1 MKIMHEINDVINL
14 LITYMFDMLTGSVS
28 NKFLVLQKKK
38 IPEILQ
44 YFEEIIYVYRISY
57 IVVIFYK

>member
-38 IPEILQ
+38 YQKFCNIL
-44 YFEEIIYVYRISY
+44 
-57 IVVIFYK
+57 KK